1 MLASEAL
8 LKAKEILSNE
18 ENWCRSGHYADDSL
32 GQSVVPSSNK
42 ACKFCT
48 IGVLYKI
55 LLPNEPVITSVESSP
70 VDNGIVEKYVR
81 PAVALNSYYGGGIR
95 ERIDLDELPWRS
107 VIWFNDAQASHT
119 QLMEMFDKAI
129 ELAKA
134 DGN

>member
-1 MLASEAL
+1 MLASEVL
-8 LKAKEILSNE
+8 LKAKELLSNK

-48 IGVLYKI
+48 IGSVYNI
-55 LLPNEPVITSVESSP
+55 LQANPANFEI
-70 VDNGIVEKYVR
+70 DNGIVDRYVR
-81 PAVALNSYYGGGIR
+81 PAVSMNSFFGNYTPLKDMDGNPI
-95 ERIDLDELPWRS
+95 WRS
-107 VIWFNDAQASHT
+107 VITFNDLQASHS